1 MDFKK
6 LLEEMKMAERNKKN
20 TEPEPEPEDVRR
32 NGTIEPTETWMNKTR
47 SGNGFMIFV
56 KNDFKKG
63 DMLFGGITALQEFI
77 DGDRNGIN
85 LGIMEFDE
93 D

>member
-6 LLEEMKMAERNKKN
+6 LLEELEMNDRNKNN
-20 TEPEPEPEDVRR
+20 TIPQDEPEDDRR
-32 NGTIEPTETWMNKTR
+32 RGSIEPTNTWMNKTD
-47 SGNGFMIFV
+47 SKKGFMIFV
-56 KNDFKKG
+56 KDDFKKG
-63 DMLFGGITALQEFI
+63 DMLFGGIAALQEFI
-77 DGDRNGIN
+77 DGDRTGIN

>member
-6 LLEEMKMAERNKKN
+6 LLEEMKMAERKKQN
-20 TEPEPEPEDVRR
+20 DVNEPEENRR

-63 DMLFGGITALQEFI
+63 DMLFGGIAALQEFI

>member
-1 MDFKK
+1 MTERKK
-6 LLEEMKMAERNKKN
+6 QNDVN
-20 TEPEPEPEDVRR
+20 EPEEDRR

-63 DMLFGGITALQEFI
+63 DMLFGGIAALQEFI